1 MASYPTPTT
10 EFIPAQPD
18 QFNFDDLQTAIE
30 RAEKFTYLTA
40 RLSIQELMQ
49 QDENGWTAQG
59 TIDAWTKRLNDLP
72 EESEE

>member
-18 QFNFDDLQTAIE
+18 PLDFSALQTAIE

-49 QDENGWTAQG
+49 QDANGWTAQG